1 MQRPVPAA
9 RQAFIGEVTPMP
21 EIDVAAN
28 YAAMGVAANK
38 LLRECLGPQFTST
51 PDGHIQTDIAAACS
65 LSGLMILQETVPD
78 VYRSKPGNVIIS
90 ETYSR
95 QEVIFDFMTN
105 VVISDGRR
113 APSGVWDNF
122 TAINDPMF
130 SCEEMTRRLAPRFYE
145 LCGLFA
151 RPYHK
156 YIAALAGMKLVLAGD
171 SRGLLDFDVGQ
182 GLAAYYVVAGSKTA
196 PYPEAL
202 WPRDP
207 AGA

>member
-1 MQRPVPAA
+1 
-9 RQAFIGEVTPMP
+9 MP
-21 EIDVAAN
+21 EIDIAAN

-38 LLRECLGPQFTST
+38 LLTECLGPQFTST

-78 VYRSKPGNVIIS
+78 LSGVEPGIGILS
-90 ETYSR
+90 ESYSR
-95 QEVIFDFMTN
+95 QEDIFDFMTN

-145 LCGLFA
+145 FCGSFA

-171 SRGLLDFDVGQ
+171 SRGLLDFDAGQ
-182 GLAAYYVVAGSKTA
+182 GLAAFSVAMGSKTA
-196 PYPEAL
+196 PFPEAL
-202 WPRDP
+202 WPRDTT
-207 AGA
+207 GA

>member
-1 MQRPVPAA
+1 
-9 RQAFIGEVTPMP
+9 MP
-21 EIDVAAN
+21 EVQIAAN
-28 YAAMGVAANK
+28 YPAMNVVAGDFLKA
-38 LLRECLGPQFTST
+38 CLGPQFTST
-51 PDGHIQTDIAAACS
+51 PNGHIQTDIAAACS
-65 LSGLMILQETVPD
+65 LSGVMILQETVPD
-78 VYRSKPGNVIIS
+78 LSGVEPGIVILS
-90 ETYSR
+90 EIHSR
-95 QEVIFDFMTN
+95 QEDIFDFMTN

-113 APSGVWDNF
+113 TPSGVWDNF

-202 WPRDP
+202 WPGDATAAR
-207 AGA
+207 

>member
-1 MQRPVPAA
+1 
-9 RQAFIGEVTPMP
+9 MP
-21 EIDVAAN
+21 EVQIAAN
-28 YAAMGVAANK
+28 YPAMNVVANRFLAA
-38 LLRECLGPQFTST
+38 CLGPQFTST
-51 PDGHIQTDIAAACS
+51 PMGHIQTDIAAACS
-65 LSGLMILQETVPD
+65 LSGVMILQETVPD
-78 VYRSKPGNVIIS
+78 LSGVEPGIVILS
-90 ETYSR
+90 EIHSR
-95 QEVIFDFMTN
+95 QEDIFDFMTN

-113 APSGVWDNF
+113 TPSGVWDNF

-202 WPRDP
+202 WPGDATAAR
-207 AGA
+207 